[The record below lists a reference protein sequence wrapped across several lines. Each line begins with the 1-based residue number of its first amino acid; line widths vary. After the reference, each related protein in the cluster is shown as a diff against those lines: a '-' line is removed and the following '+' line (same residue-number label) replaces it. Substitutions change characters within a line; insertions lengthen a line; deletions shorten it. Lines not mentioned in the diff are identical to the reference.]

1 MISKHIRK
9 KFRRVKIMQEGG
21 SAVGLAISLTFGAF
35 LITWIIIKYGV
46 ILAWKIVILL
56 SKIFAWAVMLP
67 GTKYAD

>member
-1 MISKHIRK
+1 
-9 KFRRVKIMQEGG
+9 MQEGG

-56 SKIFAWAVMLP
+56 NLLLIRLLALSSPV
-67 GTKYAD
+67 